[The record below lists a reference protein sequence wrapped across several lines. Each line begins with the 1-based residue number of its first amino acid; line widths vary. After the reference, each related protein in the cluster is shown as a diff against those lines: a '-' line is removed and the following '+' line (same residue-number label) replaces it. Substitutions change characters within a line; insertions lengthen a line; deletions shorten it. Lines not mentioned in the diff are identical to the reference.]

1 MLFIDNPVGTGFS
14 FTDANGYCQN
24 ITQVAKQLYSGLSQF
39 FHLFPSLAENPFYLT
54 GESFAGKYIPAIG
67 YEIYER
73 NKVEDFQ
80 INLQV
85 WYKLRSKC
93 SKTFEF

>member
-1 MLFIDNPVGTGFS
+1 MGTGFS
-14 FTDANGYCQN
+14 FTDKDGYCQN
-24 ITQVAKQLYSGLSQF
+24 ITQVAKHLYSGLNQF
-39 FHLFPSLAENPFYLT
+39 FHLFPSLASNPFYIT

-73 NKVEDFQ
+73 NKFEDLQ

-85 WYKLRSKC
+85 CGVKSL
-93 SKTFEF
+93 TD